1 MRNLRKNDGFTLIEL
16 MIVVVIIGIL
26 AAIAI
31 PKFSQVSKSAKEAEA
46 GPILKQIC
54 TLAATYQERRDVV
67 APDLAALVEVG
78 WDVNSAG
85 KYYNAFS
92 FAAGLATATSR
103 DVNVAASKQ
112 LNCNDPLAVVV
123 NAAAAG

>member
-54 TLAATYQERRDVV
+54 TLAATYQERRDVP

-85 KYYNAFS
+85 KYYSAFT
-92 FAAGLATATSR
+92 FVGTTGLAGATSR
-103 DVNVAASKQ
+103 DPLIAANKQ
-112 LNCNDPLAVVV
+112 LDCSDPEAIVESV
-123 NAAAAG
+123 

>member
-31 PKFSQVSKSAKEAEA
+31 PKFSQVSMSAKEAEA

-54 TLAATYQERRDVV
+54 TLGATYAERND
-67 APDLAALVEVG
+67 APAGTIGDLVSVG
-78 WDVNSAG
+78 WDASSAG
-85 KYYNAFS
+85 KYYDAFL
-92 FAAGLATATSR
+92 FDGTTATANPRANSPTSTKTL
-103 DVNVAASKQ
+103 DCS
-112 LNCNDPLAVVV
+112 DPTATVQ
-123 NAAAAG
+123 